1 MKYDHYVSTDTSR
14 TFRIHN
20 DVKRPS
26 RLRIIPPVLLTG
38 LILVLLAV
46 TVDQL
51 VGVARGGQHNPM
63 LDGKSRTDIK
73 AEYDFVVN
81 GIADR
86 RRTLYAAWQDAT
98 GTQARRKVVA
108 TARTEV
114 TRAILDEIVPYWIG
128 TPWAFHG
135 MTETPGSGEIA
146 CGYFVATVLRDAGVR
161 LDRVSLAQQPSELMI
176 RSLVAEENI
185 YRYSDLSGRA
195 FLERLHR
202 LPSGVYILGLD
213 KHVGLLVLSE
223 SAPVFI
229 HSSYLRPY
237 GVVREQAATSRAL
250 MRSRYR
256 VLGNLTGD
264 SSFLLK
270 WLGGERIRTLQE

>member
-1 MKYDHYVSTDTSR
+1 
-14 TFRIHN
+14 
-20 DVKRPS
+20 
-26 RLRIIPPVLLTG
+26 
-38 LILVLLAV
+38 
-46 TVDQL
+46 
-51 VGVARGGQHNPM
+51 
-63 LDGKSRTDIK
+63 
-73 AEYDFVVN
+73 
-81 GIADR
+81 
-86 RRTLYAAWQDAT
+86 
-98 GTQARRKVVA
+98 
-108 TARTEV
+108 
-114 TRAILDEIVPYWIG
+114 
-128 TPWAFHG
+128 